1 MGDLRIFDLAVLTE
15 KAQEI
20 FLSRRQNGGNSG
32 LFEKLSIAVP
42 GDPQME
48 ACNDVITGIYIK
60 YSETH
65 TQLIWLLIDPSIT
78 ESSALD
84 GQSG

>member
-1 MGDLRIFDLAVLTE
+1 ML
-15 KAQEI
+15 
-20 FLSRRQNGGNSG
+20 
-32 LFEKLSIAVP
+32 

-48 ACNDVITGIYIK
+48 ACNDVITVIYIK

-65 TQLIWLLIDPSIT
+65 TQLTWLLIDPSIT
-78 ESSALD
+78 ENSALD

>member
-1 MGDLRIFDLAVLTE
+1 ML
-15 KAQEI
+15 
-20 FLSRRQNGGNSG
+20 
-32 LFEKLSIAVP
+32 

-48 ACNDVITGIYIK
+48 ACNDVITVIYIK

-78 ESSALD
+78 ASSALD